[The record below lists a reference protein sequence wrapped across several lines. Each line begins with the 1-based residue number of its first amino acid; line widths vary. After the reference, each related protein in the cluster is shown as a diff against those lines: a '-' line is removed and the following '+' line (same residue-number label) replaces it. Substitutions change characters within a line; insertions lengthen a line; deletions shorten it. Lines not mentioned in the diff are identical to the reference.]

1 MFGGAVAGGRPY
13 IVGERGPELFVP
25 GQSGAIVPN
34 EELGASG
41 GGEVNVNFNI
51 STIDA
56 AGFDDLLLARRGVIS
71 GIINEGMNRQGRRAL
86 V

>member
-1 MFGGAVAGGRPY
+1 M
-13 IVGERGPELFVP
+13 GEQGPELFVP
-25 GQSGAIVPN
+25 NNSGTIVPN
-34 EELGASG
+34 DQIGGGGGSG
-41 GGEVNVNFNI
+41 GGEVNINFNI